1 MADYSAPPGDSLEPI
16 IAAQNRVQ
24 RQLDELARP
33 SGTNI
38 GSLVDQVQ
46 AALADLTDRVIAET
60 DSYLSSGTV
69 NMATISASGSITA
82 TGNISSSSNVSA
94 SGSVSAGGAVS
105 GSTGTFN
112 SGVKSLDVYNRLVS
126 GSPYKVQYVDSSG
139 QMGYV
144 PSSRRYKCDIRT
156 AHLDVRSIMA
166 LLRVVTFRYLG
177 AVELSGKEA
186 AVEWGVIAEEIH
198 DLGLTWLVDYNED
211 GLPDG
216 VKHERFAILLIMAA
230 QDQQS
235 QIDDLDARLSAIG
248 G

>member
-1 MADYSAPPGDSLEPI
+1 MAGYPTPRGDSLEPI
-16 IAAQNRVQ
+16 IAAHKELQ
-24 RQLDELARP
+24 RQIAELARP

-38 GSLVDQVQ
+38 ASLVNQVQ
-46 AALADLTDRVIAET
+46 AALVNLNATVISAT

-69 NMATISASGSITA
+69 NMASISASGTISAS
-82 TGNISSSSNVSA
+82 
-94 SGSVSAGGAVS
+94 GAVS
-105 GSTGTFN
+105 GSTGTFHG
-112 SGVKSLDVYNRLVS
+112 GVKSTDVYNRLVS

-144 PSSRRYKCDIRT
+144 PSSRRYKRDIVT
-156 AHLDVRSIMA
+156 AELDVRSIMDK
-166 LLRVVTFRYLG
+166 LRVVTFRYLG

-198 DLGLTWLVDYNED
+198 DLGLTWLVDYTEE

-230 QDQQS
+230 KDQQA
-235 QIDDLDARLSAIG
+235 QIDDIQSRLAAVG
-248 G
+248 V

>member
-1 MADYSAPPGDSLEPI
+1 MANPTPGPSDFRDQLAEL
-16 IAAQNRVQ
+16 R
-24 RQLDELARP
+24 RQLDERIDRISTFDATQMNRAIETL
-33 SGTNI
+33 TQ
-38 GSLVDQVQ
+38 LVNDLPGQID
-46 AALADLTDRVIAET
+46 AALATA
-60 DSYLSSGTV
+60 V
-69 NMATISASGSITA
+69 NTGNVTA
-82 TGNISSSSNVSA
+82 TGNITAAGSISA
-94 SGSVSAGGAVS
+94 SGPVS
-105 GSTGTFN
+105 GSSGTFN
-112 SGVKSLDVYNRLVS
+112 SGVRSLDVYNRLVS

-144 PSSRRYKCDIRT
+144 PSSRRYKRDIVT
-156 AHLDVRSIMA
+156 AELDVRSIMA
-166 LLRVVTFRYLG
+166 QLRVVTFRYLG
-177 AVELSGKEA
+177 AVELSGTEA

-235 QIDDLDARLSAIG
+235 QIDDLDERLSTIG

>member
-1 MADYSAPPGDSLEPI
+1 MAGYPTPPGDSLEPI
-16 IAAQNRVQ
+16 IAKIRDLQ
-24 RQLDELARP
+24 RQLTELARP
-33 SGTNI
+33 SGTSI

-46 AALADLTDRVIAET
+46 AKLADLETTVIAAT

-69 NMATISASGSITA
+69 NMT
-82 TGNISSSSNVSA
+82 NISA
-94 SGSVSAGGAVS
+94 SGSVSAASFSATGAVS

-112 SGVKSLDVYNRLVS
+112 SGVKSVDVYNRLVS

-144 PSSRRYKCDIRT
+144 PSSRRYKQNIVT
-156 AHLDVRSIMA
+156 AKLDVRSIMA
-166 LLRVVTFRYLG
+166 KLRVVTFRYLG

-198 DLGLTWLVDYNED
+198 DLGLTWLVDYTED

-230 QDQQS
+230 QEQQS
-235 QIDDLDARLSAIG
+235 QIDDLSERLSAIG

>member
-1 MADYSAPPGDSLEPI
+1 MANQTPGPSDFR
-16 IAAQNRVQ
+16 AQLSELR
-24 RQLDELARP
+24 RALDERIDRI
-33 SGTNI
+33 STFD
-38 GSLVDQVQ
+38 GSQYVRAVEKLEQLIDDLPGLVDDV
-46 AALADLTDRVIAET
+46 LATAVNT
-60 DSYLSSGTV
+60 GTV
-69 NMATISASGSITA
+69 TA
-82 TGNISSSSNVSA
+82 TGNI
-94 SGSVSAGGAVS
+94 SAGGAVS

-112 SGVKSLDVYNRLVS
+112 GGVKSTDVYNRLVS

-144 PSSRRYKCDIRT
+144 PSSRRYKRDIVT
-156 AHLDVRSIMA
+156 AELDVRSIMA

-177 AVELSGKEA
+177 AVELSGEDA

-216 VKHERFAILLIMAA
+216 VKHERFAILLIMNAK
-230 QDQQS
+230 DQQS
-235 QIDDLDARLSAIG
+235 QIDDLYERLSAIG

>member
-1 MADYSAPPGDSLEPI
+1 LANPTPGPSDFR
-16 IAAQNRVQ
+16 AQLSELR
-24 RQLDELARP
+24 RQLDERIDRISTFDATQMNRAIETL
-33 SGTNI
+33 TQ
-38 GSLVDQVQ
+38 LVNDLPGQID
-46 AALADLTDRVIAET
+46 AALATA
-60 DSYLSSGTV
+60 V
-69 NMATISASGSITA
+69 NTGNVTA
-82 TGNISSSSNVSA
+82 TGNITAAGFISA
-94 SGSVSAGGAVS
+94 SGPVS
-105 GSTGTFN
+105 GSSGTFN
-112 SGVKSLDVYNRLVS
+112 SGVRSLDVYNRLVS

-144 PSSRRYKCDIRT
+144 PSSRRYKRDIVT
-156 AHLDVRSIMA
+156 AELDVRSIMA
-166 LLRVVTFRYLG
+166 QLRVVTFRYLG
-177 AVELSGKEA
+177 AVELSGTEA

-235 QIDDLDARLSAIG
+235 QIDDLDERLSTIG